1 MRRTDFLT
9 RIHSAYNRTNAV
21 TMPVLVQVRD
31 VDAAVRDELKARASR
46 DGVSLNSYL
55 RDLLTQA
62 ATTPTRD
69 EVVAR
74 ILARSERSR
83 VSAAEILRA
92 ERDDRSAHA

>member
-1 MRRTDFLT
+1 
-9 RIHSAYNRTNAV
+9 
-21 TMPVLVQVRD
+21 MPVLVQIRD
-31 VDAAVRDELKARASR
+31 VDAAVRDGLKARASR

-62 ATTPTRD
+62 GTTPPRED
-69 EVVAR
+69 VVAR

-92 ERDDRSAHA
+92 ERDDRSTHP

>member
-92 ERDDRSAHA
+92 ERDDRSTHP

>member
-69 EVVAR
+69 EVVAS

>member
-1 MRRTDFLT
+1 
-9 RIHSAYNRTNAV
+9 
-21 TMPVLVQVRD
+21 MPVLVQIRD

-55 RDLLTQA
+55 RELLTQA
-62 ATTPTRD
+62 ATTPRRED
-69 EVVAR
+69 VVAR
-74 ILARSERSR
+74 ILARSERSP

>member
-1 MRRTDFLT
+1 
-9 RIHSAYNRTNAV
+9 
-21 TMPVLVQVRD
+21 MPVLVQIRD

-62 ATTPTRD
+62 ATTPRRED
-69 EVVAR
+69 VVAR

-92 ERDDRSAHA
+92 ERDDRRTHP

>member
-9 RIHSAYNRTNAV
+9 RIHSAYNRTYAV

-46 DGVSLNSYL
+46 HGVSLNSYL

>member
-1 MRRTDFLT
+1 
-9 RIHSAYNRTNAV
+9 
-21 TMPVLVQVRD
+21 MPVLVQIRD

-55 RDLLTQA
+55 RELLTQA
-62 ATTPTRD
+62 ATTPRRED
-69 EVVAR
+69 VMAR
-74 ILARSERSR
+74 ILARSERSP

>member
-1 MRRTDFLT
+1 
-9 RIHSAYNRTNAV
+9 
-21 TMPVLVQVRD
+21 MPVLVQIRD

-55 RDLLTQA
+55 RELLTQA
-62 ATTPTRD
+62 ATTPRRED
-69 EVVAR
+69 VMAR

>member
-46 DGVSLNSYL
+46 HGVSLNSYL

-83 VSAAEILRA
+83 VSAAEILRV
-92 ERDDRSAHA
+92 ERDARSTHP